1 VLYFTLKRIKEAN
14 IMGKKNITAVRLA
27 LLTNISVLSKQ
38 FFLFENIFLASTM
51 EM

>member
-1 VLYFTLKRIKEAN
+1 
-14 IMGKKNITAVRLA
+14 MGKRSVTAVRLA

-51 EM
+51 EI